1 MTTRNT
7 PQRNGVALFLML
19 CLSAMVAGCAT
30 TGQSSGPVTDR
41 SGMTLYT
48 FDKDEPGSG
57 ESACYGSCAE
67 NWPPV
72 PAAEAG
78 GEPFGSITRDDG
90 MRQLTYRG
98 HPVYYYAGDSSP
110 GDMNGAGL
118 GGVWHVIESAE
129 GGDAYGSGG
138 SGSVY

>member
-1 MTTRNT
+1 MITHNT
-7 PQRNGVALFLML
+7 PDLNGAALFLAL
-19 CLSAMVAGCAT
+19 CLGALVAGCAT
-30 TGQSSGPVTDR
+30 PGQGAGPVTDR

-72 PAAEAG
+72 PASAASGEA
-78 GEPFGSITRDDG
+78 FGSITRDDG
-90 MRQLTYRG
+90 MRQLTYEG
-98 HPVYYYAGDSSP
+98 SPVYYYAGDSAP

-138 SGSVY
+138 GSSGY